1 MASGILVAT
10 VLLFLSACGTS
21 ALVEPPTVTPTH
33 IMPTVTPTQVIMG
46 DCWHTIRVA
55 AWKDLD
61 GNGLR
66 NVSEPPLEGVSFD
79 IRGPIAEI
87 DNPTLLSKAD
97 GRLDI
102 EVYHPGKCFVETYT
116 IIAFTPDSY
125 EPTTPASVTF
135 SLNSDETVYEVQ
147 FGFHAVSK

>member
-1 MASGILVAT
+1 MASAILVAT
-10 VLLFLSACGTS
+10 VVLFLSACGTS

-55 AWKDLD
+55 AWQDLD
-61 GNGLR
+61 GDGLWG
-66 NVSEPPLEGVSFD
+66 VLEPPLEDVKFD

-87 DNPTLLSKAD
+87 DTPTLLSKAD
-97 GRLDI
+97 GRLHF

-116 IIAFTPDSY
+116 ITAFTPDSY
-125 EPTTPASVTF
+125 KPSTPASVTF
-135 SLNSDETVYEVQ
+135 SLNSDETVYEMQ